1 MANLEFRDNKAGFRY
16 EALED
21 GELVSQIDY
30 TIDGDVM
37 TFTHT
42 GTPPQHRGRKLADRL
57 TRWALDDVRAS
68 GLGWCRCARSPHRS
82 SHFMRPTTTTSSCSG
97 CTENGRALGPQS
109 GRRGLSYR

>member
-42 GTPPQHRGRKLADRL
+42 GTPAASRPQAGRPAYP
-57 TRWALDDVRAS
+57 
-68 GLGWCRCARSPHRS
+68 LGAR
-82 SHFMRPTTTTSSCSG
+82 
-97 CTENGRALGPQS
+97 
-109 GRRGLSYR
+109 

>member
-42 GTPPQHRGRKLADRL
+42 GTPPQHRGRRVVPLCPFTASFISLHAPDYDDIVVQRL
-57 TRWALDDVRAS
+57 
-68 GLGWCRCARSPHRS
+68 H
-82 SHFMRPTTTTSSCSG
+82 
-97 CTENGRALGPQS
+97 
-109 GRRGLSYR
+109 

>member
-57 TRWALDDVRAS
+57 TRWALDDVRA
-68 GLGWCRCARSPHRS
+68 
-82 SHFMRPTTTTSSCSG
+82 
-97 CTENGRALGPQS
+97 NGRRVVPLCPFIAGWIDKHEDYRDLVDQEALRYLEAGA
-109 GRRGLSYR
+109 

>member
-57 TRWALDDVRAS
+57 TRWALDDVRA
-68 GLGWCRCARSPHRS
+68 
-82 SHFMRPTTTTSSCSG
+82 
-97 CTENGRALGPQS
+97 NGRRVVPLCPFTASFISLHAPDYDDIVVL
-109 GRRGLSYR
+109 RLH